1 MSDGPCG
8 LLATRRPSTQSARA
22 TPAHCR
28 PMPHWMTSGRAARS
42 IQLPHI
48 GPKTNC
54 QGGAR
59 DGGRR
64 GVAAAAVCGG
74 PECACAEGSS
84 MCVEGRV

>member
-1 MSDGPCG
+1 MSEVPCG
-8 LLATRRPSTQSARA
+8 LLATRRPSTQSARP

-28 PMPHWMTSGRAARS
+28 PMPHWMTRGRAARS

-64 GVAAAAVCGG
+64 GLAAAAVCGG
-74 PECACAEGSS
+74 PECACVEGSS